1 MIPWKKNLATAWIAQ
16 IFSLTGFGFV
26 LPFLPYYIQ
35 ELGIT
40 SQEELHFWVGLISA
54 APSLL
59 MGLMAPVWGILSD
72 KLGRKLM
79 MLRAMAGG
87 AIILALIGLARNV
100 QTVFILRLAQGLFT
114 GTITASATLVASGTP
129 RQRLSFALGFLSS
142 STFIGFSIGPFIGG
156 LLAEFIGYK
165 ITFFIGGG
173 IVFSGFMLVLL
184 FIRES
189 KTTPAADKK
198 EKSSFSLENLLKP
211 PFIYIFLCLFLLRFA
226 RALPVPFLPLY
237 IQQVRG
243 TLTGAAAITGLISSF
258 LGIATALAGL
268 TLARLGDKHNKSN
281 LLAIFLASG
290 AMISFP
296 IFFTSQL
303 WSFSLLYVLA
313 TFSIGGVEPIL
324 QSMVSM
330 QTPYRRRGLIFGFQT
345 LVASFGWFLAPIV
358 SSRISI
364 SFSIKHTFLSY
375 SLALFVGFLSV
386 NLLRSGL
393 KAKREEGIE

>member
-16 IFSLTGFGFV
+16 IFSLTGFGLV

-40 SQEELHFWVGLISA
+40 SQEELHSWVGLISA

-87 AIILALIGLARNV
+87 AIILALIGMARNV

-156 LLAEFIGYK
+156 LLAEFIGYR
-165 ITFFIGGG
+165 ITFFIGGV

-198 EKSSFSLENLLKP
+198 DKPSFSLRNLLKP
-211 PFIYIFLCLFLLRFA
+211 PFIFIFLCLFLLRFA

-243 TLTGAAAITGLISSF
+243 TLTGASAITGLISSF

-281 LLAIFLASG
+281 LLAIFRASG

-303 WSFSLLYVLA
+303 WSLGLLYVLA

-324 QSMVSM
+324 QSMVSV

-386 NLLRSGL
+386 NLLRYGI
-393 KAKREEGIE
+393 KAKREKGIE

>member
-40 SQEELHFWVGLISA
+40 SQEELHSWVGLISA

-142 STFIGFSIGPFIGG
+142 STFIGFSVGPFIGG
-156 LLAEFIGYK
+156 LLAEFIGYR

-189 KTTPAADKK
+189 KTTPTADQKD
-198 EKSSFSLENLLKP
+198 KSSFSLRNLLKP
-211 PFIYIFLCLFLLRFA
+211 PFIFIFLCLFLLRFA
-226 RALPVPFLPLY
+226 RGLPVPFLPLY

-324 QSMVSM
+324 QSMVSV

-364 SFSIKHTFLSY
+364 SFSIEHIFLSY